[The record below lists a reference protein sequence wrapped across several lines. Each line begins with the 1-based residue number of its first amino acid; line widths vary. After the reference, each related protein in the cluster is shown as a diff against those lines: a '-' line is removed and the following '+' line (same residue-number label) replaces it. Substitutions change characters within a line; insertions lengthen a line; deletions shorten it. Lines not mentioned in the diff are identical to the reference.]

1 MLNDGMILINTFEEP
16 FGDEFGKGV
25 WTELSGTASS
35 SIQGNIVALA
45 SFNGEIRFSAC
56 TGFFIEWNGCSTVL
70 TSTSLVRKSGYENMI
85 NKNLRIE
92 VLLPTKQRV
101 EGTLQHYN
109 LHYNVALV
117 SVKGFCASHPAK
129 IQHLWNDHS
138 CDVVAAGYC
147 FKSGKLMAARE
158 QFGRPVLLDC
168 KYLLYS
174 RCKITKAGIG
184 GPLLDF
190 DGRFIGMNFYGRDQG
205 TPYLHWS
212 VILCGLEHFKIEG
225 QLLKLTMLVSHL
237 ICLAGLWLK
246 IAVFG

>member
-1 MLNDGMILINTFEEP
+1 MLCCIPNNYHISCPLPDGMILINTFEEP

-85 NKNLRIE
+85 NKNLR
-92 VLLPTKQRV
+92 
-101 EGTLQHYN
+101 
-109 LHYNVALV
+109 
-117 SVKGFCASHPAK
+117 
-129 IQHLWNDHS
+129 
-138 CDVVAAGYC
+138 
-147 FKSGKLMAARE
+147 
-158 QFGRPVLLDC
+158 
-168 KYLLYS
+168 
-174 RCKITKAGIG
+174 AGIG

-225 QLLKLTMLVSHL
+225 SVAKVDNAGKPSHL
-237 ICLAGLWLK
+237 LGWTMAEDRSVRLNSWHVPKPYWCHPDDPK
-246 IAVFG
+246 IHTEPIII